1 MKKAYNQS
9 SLVIFFNALSIAL
22 VLVTLILL
30 SQVVAITA
38 DLNHANA
45 NRFDLTL
52 NANRFMNGS
61 IYLTDEVRAYA
72 ATGNTTHY
80 DNYWNEINTL
90 KNRDIGVA
98 NMKEIGITA
107 AEQAKIDEMAA
118 LSNNLVPLESA
129 AMDLIKA
136 GRRDAAIESVFGAE
150 YDSDIA
156 QIESIKADFLA
167 MLETRTKGETDALIV
182 RSDMLEIATI
192 AVVAA
197 IALLQIVNTVVVMRK
212 LISPVKKIQKEME
225 EIERGNLSSDFNL
238 APDTS
243 EVGRLIHSIIATK
256 AELNTYIGDIAEKL
270 GQVADGNLDV
280 SIDMDYLGDFM
291 PIKTALQTIVRSLND
306 TLSQIHSA
314 SQQVFSGSAQV
325 ADGAQLLARGSTE
338 QAAAVQQLS
347 ASVSEVA
354 ARTAHN
360 ADMASK
366 AAHLSA
372 SIRQSA
378 QSGAQ
383 QMDRMMA
390 AMQEINEAST
400 SIGKVIAVIDNI
412 AFQTNILALNAA
424 VEAARAGQHGKGFA
438 VVADEVRNLAT
449 KSAAAAKD
457 TGSLI
462 SGSMEKARLGLV
474 LAQQTAASLQE
485 IVGGIDE
492 SASVVEQINDAS
504 GEQTMVIAQ
513 IDASISQVSQ
523 VVQQNSAA
531 AEESAAAAEEMSS
544 QSAMLEQLV
553 ELFRLKEQCASVS

>member
-9 SLVIFFNALSIAL
+9 ALVIFFNSLSIAL
-22 VLVTLILL
+22 VLATLVLL
-30 SQVVAITA
+30 SQVVTITT
-38 DLNHANA
+38 DLNRANA
-45 NRFDLTL
+45 DRFDLTL

-61 IYLTDEVRAYA
+61 AYLTDEVRAYA
-72 ATGNTTHY
+72 ATGEITHY
-80 DNYWNEINTL
+80 DNYWNEVNTL

-98 NMKEIGITA
+98 NMKEIGLTA
-107 AEQAKIDEMAA
+107 DEQAKIDEMSAQ
-118 LSNNLVPLESA
+118 SNNLVPLESA
-129 AMDLIKA
+129 AMDLVKA
-136 GRRDAAIESVFGAE
+136 GRRDAAIESVFGTE
-150 YDSDIA
+150 YDSSIA
-156 QIESIKADFLA
+156 QIQSIKEEFLA
-167 MLETRTKGETDALIV
+167 MLDVRTKGKTDALLA
-182 RSDMLEIATI
+182 RSNLLETATI

-197 IALLQIVNTVVVMRK
+197 IALLQAVNTIVVMRK

-225 EIERGNLSSDFNL
+225 EIEQGNLSSDFSL
-238 APDTS
+238 TPDTS
-243 EVGRLIHSIIATK
+243 EIGRLIHSIIATK
-256 AELNTYIGDIAEKL
+256 AELRKYIGDIAEKL
-270 GQVADGNLDV
+270 GQVADDNLDV
-280 SIDMDYLGDFM
+280 NIDIDYLGDFA

-306 TLSQIHSA
+306 TLSQIHTA

-347 ASVSEVA
+347 ASISEVA
-354 ARTAHN
+354 SRTAHN

-390 AMQEINEAST
+390 AMQEINDAST

-462 SGSMEKARLGLV
+462 SSSMEKARLGLA
-474 LAQQTAASLQE
+474 LAQQTVASLHE

-492 SASVVEQINDAS
+492 SANVVEQINDAS

-531 AEESAAAAEEMSS
+531 AEESAA
-544 QSAMLEQLV
+544 MLEQLV